1 MQLKE
6 IWRLDLIKTGHYRR
20 ASQVIGEQ
28 MSLEQAL
35 GLCSD
40 GYPNAGFPI
49 FDYVEGLQCV
59 VASHRVVEGRQQ
71 LHLAVFEAGAGA
83 AVVETMD
90 NVRVDEEPAPEQ
102 KEFIR
107 SQMFLICSD
116 GDVIFTSHNSPLRDS
131 RAATLINALVAR
143 YSGTDSAPTYVFQ
156 AALDEERYRQIMDQ
170 GIGEIDLGIA
180 GFTQTL
186 EHALQDGT
194 IEQSGLGSVI
204 ASLWNRDLTDADR
217 EAAAKISG
225 RFILRPGHDWSNIE
239 VKGMLTD
246 MAMNLLDE
254 GNDDGFAI
262 VTKNGLRVTQ
272 DTVRLKESFSVDG
285 NRQVVN
291 RNQMFTGLH
300 NAFESFEELGV
311 LGEEMLIDDGD

>member
-1 MQLKE
+1 M
-6 IWRLDLIKTGHYRR
+6 IKTGHYRR
-20 ASQVIGEQ
+20 ATQLIGEQ
-28 MSLEQAL
+28 MNLGQAL

-49 FDYVEGLQCV
+49 FNYVDGLECV
-59 VASHRVVEGRQQ
+59 VANHRVVNGRQQ

-90 NVRVDEEPAPEQ
+90 DVRVDEEPAPDQ

-107 SQMFLICSD
+107 SQMFLIFSGD
-116 GDVIFTSHNSPLRDS
+116 DVIFTTHNSPLRDS
-131 RAATLINALVAR
+131 RAAVLINELIR
-143 YSGTDSAPTYVFQ
+143 EFSGTDESPSYMLE

-170 GIGEIDLGIA
+170 GIGEIDLGIS
-180 GFTQTL
+180 GFAQTL
-186 EHALQDGT
+186 EHALQGGK
-194 IEQSGLGSVI
+194 IEQSGLGAVI
-204 ASLWNRDLTDADR
+204 ASLWNGDLTDADR
-217 EAAAKISG
+217 EAAEKVSG
-225 RFILRPGHDWSNIE
+225 RFILRPGHDWKNVE
-239 VKGMLTD
+239 VKSMLTD

-254 GNDDGFAI
+254 GSDDGFAI

-300 NAFESFEELGV
+300 NAFDSFEELGV
-311 LGEEMLIDDGD
+311 LGEEMLIDDEH